1 MRRPWVWILVVLL
14 VLGVAQFFRP
24 ERTNPPGGFE
34 IQAPAEVG
42 ELLER
47 SCYDCHS
54 NRTEWPWYSNIV
66 PVSWFVAGHVEKA
79 RADLDLTDWP
89 MMDAE
94 EQRFFLSN
102 MKRKI
107 KQEEMPLPTYLFVH
121 RDARLSAD
129 DRAKIIQWIDS
140 ELAGLAQFSTQ

>member
-1 MRRPWVWILVVLL
+1 MRRPGIWILVVLL

-24 ERTNPPGGFE
+24 ERTNPPDGFE
-34 IQAPAEVG
+34 IQASAEVS

-79 RADLDLTDWP
+79 RADLNLTEWP
-89 MMDAE
+89 AMDPE
-94 EQRFFLSN
+94 EERFFLSN
-102 MKRKI
+102 MKKKI
-107 KQEEMPLPTYLFVH
+107 KREEMPLPSYLLIH
-121 RDARLSAD
+121 REAQLSTEE
-129 DRAKIIQWIDS
+129 RSRIILWIDR
-140 ELAGLAQFSTQ
+140 ELAGLAQFDLP